1 MRNRIKL
8 CESCKGFLRRLSV
21 VVIMTSAVCL
31 TSCGTSAASR
41 KTTNHSDSLTTVRKV
56 TTYESVPKRTTTL
69 AVSADRLLNVTR
81 LPEGYGTYVPAADST
96 GVNINITSDGMGG
109 INITASTDETLRQT
123 TIEEETATRIR
134 DETESSNEK
143 QKTNKTVWITV
154 GVLLAIGVYVV
165 IKWCLNRI

>member
-1 MRNRIKL
+1 MRNRIEL

-31 TSCGTSAASR
+31 TSCGTSAASK
-41 KTTNHSDSLTTVRKV
+41 KTTNHSDSLTTARKV

-81 LPEGYGTYVPAADST
+81 LPEGYGMFVPATDST
-96 GVNINITSDGMGG
+96 GVNINITSDGKGG
-109 INITASTDETLRQT
+109 VNITASTDEILRQT

-154 GVLLAIGVYVV
+154 GVLLAIGIYVV

>member
-1 MRNRIKL
+1 MRNRIEL

-41 KTTNHSDSLTTVRKV
+41 KTTSHSDSLTTARKV

-81 LPEGYGTYVPAADST
+81 LPEGYGYYVPASDST
-96 GVNINITSDGMGG
+96 GVNINITSDGKGG
-109 INITASTDETLRQT
+109 VNITASTDETLRQT
-123 TIEEETATRIR
+123 IIEEETATRIR
-134 DETESSNEK
+134 DETESSEEK

>member
-1 MRNRIKL
+1 M
-8 CESCKGFLRRLSV
+8 
-21 VVIMTSAVCL
+21 
-31 TSCGTSAASR
+31 
-41 KTTNHSDSLTTVRKV
+41 
-56 TTYESVPKRTTTL
+56 
-69 AVSADRLLNVTR
+69 TR
-81 LPEGYGTYVPAADST
+81 LPEGYGYYVPASDST

-109 INITASTDETLRQT
+109 VNITASTDESLRQT
-123 TIEEETATRIR
+123 IIEEETATRIR

>member
-1 MRNRIKL
+1 MRNRIEL

-41 KTTNHSDSLTTVRKV
+41 KTTSHSDSLTTARKV
-56 TTYESVPKRTTTL
+56 TTYGSVPKRTTTL

-81 LPEGYGTYVPAADST
+81 LPEGYGMYVPASDST

-109 INITASTDETLRQT
+109 VNITASTDESLRQT
-123 TIEEETATRIR
+123 VIEEETATRIR
-134 DETESSNEK
+134 DETESSEEK
-143 QKTNKTVWITV
+143 QKTSKTVWITV